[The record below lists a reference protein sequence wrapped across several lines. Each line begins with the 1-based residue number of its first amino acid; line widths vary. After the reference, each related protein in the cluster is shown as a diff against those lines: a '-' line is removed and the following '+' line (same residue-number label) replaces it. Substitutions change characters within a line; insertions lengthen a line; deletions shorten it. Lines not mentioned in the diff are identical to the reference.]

1 MCKPDKDSYM
11 LLGLIPE
18 IGSTTAMRLL
28 RHFGSPAAIFSA
40 TKERL
45 MEVERVGKKAAESI
59 VKFSKSI
66 NISPVKDALANI
78 GGNFICIEDNNYPGL
93 LRSLQD
99 SPTGLYCM
107 GNADLNAPMV
117 SIVGSRICTVYG
129 QSVARKFAAAF
140 ARAGL
145 TVVSGMARGIDTAA
159 HIGAMEVGGKT
170 IAILGCGV
178 DVIYPPEN
186 IDLYKKIID
195 NGAVLSEFP
204 LGTRA
209 DRQTFPIRNRLISG
223 ISLATIVV
231 ESDTRG
237 GSMITARLAAEQG
250 RAVFAIPGRI
260 DSPSSRGC
268 HALIRDGAT
277 LAASPEDVLEAL
289 QFSGQLK
296 LSLGD
301 TCNTLD
307 KAPSG
312 TTVQSELPGN
322 LGDDEFSVLKALD
335 ALDDA
340 TADAISELT
349 KLPIQKCLAALLM
362 LEIKKLAGKNKNG
375 AWQRRA
381 K

>member
-1 MCKPDKDSYM
+1 
-11 LLGLIPE
+11 
-18 IGSTTAMRLL
+18 
-28 RHFGSPAAIFSA
+28 
-40 TKERL
+40 
-45 MEVERVGKKAAESI
+45 
-59 VKFSKSI
+59 
-66 NISPVKDALANI
+66 
-78 GGNFICIEDNNYPGL
+78 
-93 LRSLQD
+93 
-99 SPTGLYCM
+99 
-107 GNADLNAPMV
+107 
-117 SIVGSRICTVYG
+117 
-129 QSVARKFAAAF
+129 
-140 ARAGL
+140 
-145 TVVSGMARGIDTAA
+145 
-159 HIGAMEVGGKT
+159 
-170 IAILGCGV
+170 
-178 DVIYPPEN
+178 
-186 IDLYKKIID
+186 
-195 NGAVLSEFP
+195 
-204 LGTRA
+204 
-209 DRQTFPIRNRLISG
+209 
-223 ISLATIVV
+223 
-231 ESDTRG
+231 
-237 GSMITARLAAEQG
+237 MITARLAAEQG
-250 RAVFAIPGRI
+250 RDVFAIPGRI

-301 TCNTLD
+301 TCNPSD

-375 AWQRRA
+375 AWQKRA